1 MTSSP
6 RDLTS
11 STVLIT
17 GANRG
22 LGRALVD
29 ALLDRGTPTVYAAAR
44 DPRAVRVDDR
54 VRALPLDLTDPA
66 SATELA
72 RRAPDV
78 DVLINNA
85 GVAAFAP
92 ALDAEPDAVA
102 HELAVNYTGLYAM
115 IRAFSP
121 ILVRRRGALVNV
133 LTLLSLAPAPP
144 MAGYSASKAAAHSL
158 TLALR
163 PALTAAGVT
172 VHGVYP
178 AGIDTDMLAG
188 VDGDKAD
195 PRTVADAVLDG
206 VAAGEETIYPD
217 PTSAAMGGVWATDPA
232 AFTARFAAMG

>member
-1 MTSSP
+1 MNSP

-11 STVLIT
+11 STVLVT

-29 ALLDRGTPTVYAAAR
+29 ALVDAGVPKIYAAAR
-44 DPRAVRVDDR
+44 DPQGVRRHPRIVAVPLNITDAPSVL
-54 VRALPLDLTDPA
+54 ALAGTA
-66 SATELA
+66 S
-72 RRAPDV
+72 DV

-92 ALDAEPDAVA
+92 ALEADPDAVA
-102 HELAVNYTGLYAM
+102 HELAVNYTGLHTM
-115 IRAFSP
+115 IRAFAP
-121 ILVRRRGALVNV
+121 TLVARRGALVNL

-163 PALTAAGVT
+163 PSLTAAGVG
-172 VHGVYP
+172 VHAVYP

-188 VDGDKAD
+188 VDGPKAD
-195 PRTVADAVLDG
+195 PAAVAAAVLAG
-206 VAAGEETIYPD
+206 VTAGDETIFPD
-217 PTSAAMGGVWATDPA
+217 EVSRQMGKLWAGDPRAFEAQFAAMGG
-232 AFTARFAAMG
+232 